1 VSQALWA
8 GRGFD
13 QAVRRGYHGG
23 QGGTRA
29 GARAPSRFDTNPE
42 ASTSIRHAGRAARAA
57 ALLAPVLAAATLA
70 LPSPAGAPGHRAP
83 SAAVVTDPSDLLVG
97 PAAEGRTGDLR
108 IANDDVAFIV
118 SAVDHL
124 QGNSVTGG
132 HVLDAA
138 SAPAWSD
145 ELGNCITLLE
155 AWPRQAAYDTV
166 RVASDGSG
174 GEAVVLAVGH
184 DSANAAVSV
193 TTRYSLR
200 AGERFLTVETEVV
213 NGGLPLAAY
222 SAGDALSWGNT
233 LHFLP
238 GYGFDVGWTESIT
251 EWLGGKGT
259 QTCYG
264 YAVAAGLFPATHG
277 STWSDPLPLETDV
290 PTGGVVAF
298 TRFLVAASPDLAA
311 VSDVVHVV
319 RGTSTGTLVGTVS
332 DEATGE
338 GIAGATVTIGV
349 TASAPY
355 TQALTAA
362 DGGYVASLP
371 PASFLVT
378 ASADG
383 YLEDET
389 RVTVSAGLTAQADVL
404 LRSSAWTPSYAD
416 TLTVIAR
423 PIMSV
428 PVIRTPGSSFTIEAL
443 APPDATGW
451 QAALTG
457 HGAEHALALSGAVY
471 RADLERWT
479 MTAAVPVGTPAELY
493 DLRLRAAG
501 GIDDT
506 ARHAVAVRDE
516 IDGDFYVVQITDT
529 HTPTHRFWYQSGA
542 DTDTTE
548 LDDLR
553 AMIDDINVMNPDFVI
568 HTGDLVNEGELEDFM
583 SRHYF
588 TRAQRVLGEL
598 RVPLYMVPGNHDI
611 GGWDET
617 PPPDGNSRRAWWRF
631 FGWRQLG
638 DPPPGDPSRTQDYSF
653 DHGGVHFT
661 GLEAY
666 DNYDEWRY
674 AVYGAT
680 SFTSGQ
686 MAWLASD
693 VGALDPVVPKV
704 LFYHY
709 DFAGQLNLQALG
721 VTCALWGHIHRT
733 SGSLAA
739 PPYNLSLDCGCDGHR
754 GMRVVRFHDGAVL
767 PQPPITPGA
776 SGQRLRV
783 SYDAPNDG
791 TAHRLTATI
800 VNENNLPFEDGLVR
814 FVVPADSVPYEAVG
828 GALAQTLVDG
838 ETATCCVSVPIAASA
853 VTTVAVRPGPRP
865 EPPVTRLAL
874 GPCTPNPST
883 VVTAVRYG
891 LPEDCAVLLEVF
903 DLAGRKVATLAD
915 GPAEAGWNEAS
926 WDLSGPGG
934 ERVASGVYFVR
945 LEAGGESAVSKVV
958 VVK

>member
-1 VSQALWA
+1 VRLAAL
-8 GRGFD
+8 
-13 QAVRRGYHGG
+13 
-23 QGGTRA
+23 
-29 GARAPSRFDTNPE
+29 
-42 ASTSIRHAGRAARAA
+42 AA
-57 ALLAPVLAAATLA
+57 ALAV
-70 LPSPAGAPGHRAP
+70 PSPSGAPTHRAP
-83 SAAVVTDPSDLLVG
+83 EAVVVTDPSDLLAG
-97 PAAEGRTGDLR
+97 PAAEGRAGDIL
-108 IANDDVAFIV
+108 IANDEVAFIV
-118 SAVDHL
+118 SAADHV

-166 RVASDGSG
+166 RVVSDGSG
-174 GEAVVLAVGH
+174 GEAAVLAVGH

-200 AGERFLTVETEVV
+200 AGERFLTAETEIV

-222 SAGDALSWGNT
+222 SAGDAIAWGNA

-251 EWLGGKGT
+251 EWLGGKGAE
-259 QTCYG
+259 TCYG
-264 YAVAAGLFPATHG
+264 YTVAAGLFPAAHG
-277 STWSDPLPLETDV
+277 STWSDPLPLDTDV
-290 PTGGVVAF
+290 PTGGVVTL
-298 TRFLVAASPDLAA
+298 TRYLVAASRDLAG

-319 RGTSTGTLVGTVS
+319 RGTPTGTLTGTVS
-332 DEATGE
+332 DETTGE

-355 TQALTAA
+355 TQAVTDA
-362 DGGYVASLP
+362 GGEFRASLP
-371 PASFLVT
+371 AASFLVA
-378 ASADG
+378 ASAED
-383 YLEDET
+383 YLENEV
-389 RVTVSAGLTAQADVL
+389 RVAVAAGQTAQADVL
-404 LRSSAWTPSYAD
+404 LRSGAWAPSYGD

-428 PVIRTPGSSFTIEAL
+428 PVIRTPASSFPIVAL
-443 APPDATGW
+443 APADASGW
-451 QAALTG
+451 QAALAG
-457 HGAEHALALSGAVY
+457 HGAERALPLTGVAY
-471 RADLERWT
+471 REDLERWT
-479 MTAAVPVGTPAELY
+479 MTASVPAGTPAGLY
-493 DLRLRAAG
+493 DLRLRASG
-501 GIDDT
+501 GVDDT

-529 HTPTHRFWYQSGA
+529 HTPTHRYWYQSGA

-553 AMIDDINVMNPDFVI
+553 SMIDDINIMNPDFVI

-583 SRHYF
+583 ARRYF
-588 TRAQRVLGEL
+588 TKAQRVLGEL

-611 GGWDET
+611 GGWDDT
-617 PPPDGNSRRAWWRF
+617 PPPDGSSRRAWWRF

-666 DNYDEWRY
+666 DNYDDWRH
-674 AVYGAT
+674 AIYGST
-680 SFTSGQ
+680 SFTDGQ

-693 VGALDPVVPKV
+693 LGALDPVVPKV
-704 LFYHY
+704 LFYHM

-721 VTCALWGHIHRT
+721 VTCALWGHIHRST
-733 SGSLAA
+733 GSLAA
-739 PPYNLSLDCGCDGHR
+739 PPYNLSLDAGCDGR
-754 GMRVVRFHDGAVL
+754 RSMRVVKLHDGAVL
-767 PQPPITPGA
+767 PQPSISAGA

-791 TAHRLTATI
+791 TMHRLMATV
-800 VNENNLPFEDGLVR
+800 VNEHAIPFEDGLVR

-828 GALAQTLVDG
+828 GTLTQTLVDDG
-838 ETATCCVSVPIAASA
+838 RAACSVAVPIAASGI
-853 VTTVAVRPGPRP
+853 TTVAIRPGPRP
-865 EPPVTRLAL
+865 EPPVTHLAL
-874 GPCTPNPST
+874 GPCAPNPST
-883 VVTAVRYG
+883 VVTTVRFG
-891 LPEDCAVLLEVF
+891 LPERVGVLLEVF
-903 DLAGRKVATLAD
+903 DLAGRRVATLAD
-915 GPAEAGWNEAS
+915 GPREAGWNEAA
-926 WDLSGPGG
+926 WDLTGRDGR
-934 ERVASGVYFVR
+934 RVASGVYFVR
-945 LEAGGESAVSKVV
+945 LEAGGASAVGKIVV
-958 VVK
+958 TK